1 MYVGP
6 IGTKFSDSTDDS
18 CRPLPPRTRWNRRS
32 YRSTLWRS
40 VTWSWW
46 AMVLDHPPCPHCGE
60 GPKHWGSP
68 PLWRMSLRPMD
79 LPSADH
85 VRMFDWDDSVPMT
98 LGVSG
103 LRGWVE
109 TMICDWKGT
118 ESCDSSSKGRWCWCY
133 CWCCC
138 CDPLRYYCS
147 LGGWSRSL
155 DWWVRTAVD
164 FAEAGRDADVRYWY
178 RQYDSI
184 RHSSSWYESHH
195 PWWWRFLVGDNVV
208 VMERSPSFVMCWY
221 SNVGWAQRGARQRP
235 TPVQDAMWTTFDAP
249 QQIKSQR
256 GNV

>member
-1 MYVGP
+1 
-6 IGTKFSDSTDDS
+6 
-18 CRPLPPRTRWNRRS
+18 
-32 YRSTLWRS
+32 
-40 VTWSWW
+40 
-46 AMVLDHPPCPHCGE
+46 MVLDHPPCPHCGE

-118 ESCDSSSKGRWCWCY
+118 ESCDSSSKGRCCWCY

-164 FAEAGRDADVRYWY
+164 FAEVGRDANVRYWY

-208 VMERSPSFVMCWY
+208 VMKRSPSCVICWY
-221 SNVGWAQRGARQRP
+221 NYNMLGGLKEVRANDPRRSKTQCGRLSMRRNKSNHKGEMFDPFTSNNGSKLPSGCNVCVYLFIFARG
-235 TPVQDAMWTTFDAP
+235 
-249 QQIKSQR
+249 
-256 GNV
+256 